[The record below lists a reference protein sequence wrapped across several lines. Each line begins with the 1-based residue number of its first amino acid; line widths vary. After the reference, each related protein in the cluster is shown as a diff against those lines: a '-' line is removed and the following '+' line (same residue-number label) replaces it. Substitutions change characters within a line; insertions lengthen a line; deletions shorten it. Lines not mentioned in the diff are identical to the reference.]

1 MTRDQ
6 VKIIKTELEDQE
18 RSLKASVATQEK
30 KAHENWVAARQAER
44 KLTELQGELS
54 LLRNKL
60 TVFESRNQALEQEKS
75 DLTETVNMLRGSTK
89 SEPVVG
95 NGLGSAPSLDSLP
108 GLPGASSPGPESL
121 PPLPGLPELPGL
133 SSASL
138 QPSSLTAL
146 PSLPLFPPGGMM
158 PMEMRQPP
166 LGGRMSPGPRDRSYG
181 SRSPS
186 PEYER
191 GYRGSSG
198 RYHDRDASPTSRSER
213 RASPP
218 RHRGGSPARRERY
231 YGNSNGGRGDRYYDR
246 RQSRDGSRDRYS
258 SRSER
263 SDREE
268 RYRDDRDRQLSVRNG
283 PKTSTPGDPPRN
295 YTR

>member
-1 MTRDQ
+1 M
-6 VKIIKTELEDQE
+6 
-18 RSLKASVATQEK
+18 
-30 KAHENWVAARQAER
+30 
-44 KLTELQGELS
+44 G
-54 LLRNKL
+54 
-60 TVFESRNQALEQEKS
+60 
-75 DLTETVNMLRGSTK
+75 
-89 SEPVVG
+89 G

-146 PSLPLFPPGGMM
+146 PSLPLFPNPAMMVPPMFPPGGMM

-166 LGGRMSPGPRDRSYG
+166 SGGRMSPGPRDRSYG

-218 RHRGGSPARRERY
+218 RHRE
-231 YGNSNGGRGDRYYDR
+231 
-246 RQSRDGSRDRYS
+246 
-258 SRSER
+258 
-263 SDREE
+263 
-268 RYRDDRDRQLSVRNG
+268 
-283 PKTSTPGDPPRN
+283 DPLLEVKDIMEIA
-295 YTR
+295 T